1 MFIFV
6 KTIAMKDK
14 LQQILTEEG
23 LSANR
28 LARMLNVQAA
38 GISHILSG
46 RNKPSFD
53 LLQKILRQFP
63 QINPDWLLLDDKE
76 MYREEYRRK
85 PSVSDASVGSD
96 LFSSF
101 SDVPPTGIESN
112 LDKISLSD
120 NNASDKLNNSLQ
132 MPVACDADNA
142 AKIERILILYSDGS
156 FRDFTKR

>member
-28 LARMLNVQAA
+28 LAGMLNVQAA

-85 PSVSDASVGSD
+85 PSASDASAGSD

-101 SDVPPTGIESN
+101 ADVPPVGIESN

-120 NNASDKLNNSLQ
+120 NNVSDKLNNSLQ